1 MGSDMII
8 VKETNQELENNEF
21 DFGQRKQNS
30 SVSTTFI
37 VKGENIKNL
46 QAVSDCSCTSVTP
59 TQKDKNTAEINIIY
73 KATNTLH
80 NINRTVQLTYLDND
94 EPQVVNIKLIGQIIN

>member
-1 MGSDMII
+1 MII

-37 VKGENIKNL
+37 LKGENIKNL
-46 QAVSDCSCTSVTP
+46 QTVSDCSCTSATP
-59 TQKDKNTAEINIIY
+59 TQKNKNESEINIIY
-73 KATNTLH
+73 KSTGTLH
-80 NINRTVQLTYLDND
+80 NINRTIQLTYLEN
-94 EPQVVNIKLIGQIIN
+94 EIPQTINIKLIGQIIN